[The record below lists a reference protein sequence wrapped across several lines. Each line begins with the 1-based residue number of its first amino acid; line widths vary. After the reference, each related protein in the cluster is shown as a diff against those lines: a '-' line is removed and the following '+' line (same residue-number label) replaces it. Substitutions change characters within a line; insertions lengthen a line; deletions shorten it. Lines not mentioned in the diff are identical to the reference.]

1 MDCTREFNDCLEI
14 ADQTLRNEGWLVR
27 GQPLLVGFSGGPDS
41 LCLLAF
47 LTRLQYPVTAAH
59 FDHQLRGESGLDVD
73 RARALAARL
82 GAAFVSGAADV
93 GALARAHG
101 LSLEDAAR
109 QARYRF
115 LFEQARAV
123 GARAVAVGHTADDQV
138 ETVLLHLLRGAGLDG
153 LVGMA
158 PGALLPGWDLKI
170 RLARPL
176 LGLWRAETRACCT
189 ALGLT
194 PLEDSTNTD
203 LSFLRNRLRLDMIP
217 RLEELNPQFK
227 SRIWTMAR
235 SLAEDRAVLS
245 QTVEQAWQACSGGS
259 GWGWRAFSRAAWME
273 WLPGVQ
279 AGLLRKAVQELLGFE
294 QAAWADFAAQPDAPP
309 GERQLSAEVLA
320 CGLDFVRNPSRSRQV
335 HLAAGLRLVLEG
347 DTLYVAARRASLPD
361 PGWPQLASAAALD
374 WTLPASLAIG
384 PARAE
389 GGWALRADL
398 FDGVSAGQ
406 ARLAAAHNADPFQ
419 AYLDLDLLQPVLQV
433 RPAQPGVRFHP
444 LGLDG
449 RSQKLSD
456 VFVNARVSARA
467 RAAWPLVF
475 SGSDLA
481 WIPGLRI
488 SHLFRLTADSQRV
501 AHLRLERTGPG
512 APPPGE

>member
-1 MDCTREFNDCLEI
+1 MDCTREFNDCLEM
-14 ADQTLRNEGWLVR
+14 AAQALRNEGWFSG

-59 FDHQLRGESGLDVD
+59 FDHQLRGDSALDVD
-73 RARALAARL
+73 RARALADRL
-82 GAAFVSGAADV
+82 GVGFVCGAADV
-93 GALARAHG
+93 TAIARAQG
-101 LSLEDAAR
+101 LSIEDAAR
-109 QARYRF
+109 RARYRF
-115 LFEQARAV
+115 LFEQARAA

-153 LVGMA
+153 LTGMA
-158 PGALLPGWDLKI
+158 PGALLPGWDSEI
-170 RLARPL
+170 RLVRPL

-194 PLEDSTNTD
+194 PLEDSTNND

-227 SRIWTMAR
+227 RRIWTMAR

-245 QTVEQAWQACSGGS
+245 QTVEQAWQACSIGS
-259 GWGWRAFSRAAWME
+259 GSGWRAFSRAAWME

-279 AGLLRKAVQELLGFE
+279 AGLLRKAVQELIGFE
-294 QAAWADFAAQPDAPP
+294 QTAWENLAPQPGVQP

-320 CGLDFVRNPSRSRQV
+320 RGLDFVRNPTRSRQV

-347 DTLYVAARRASLPD
+347 NTLYVAARRASLPD
-361 PGWPQLASAAALD
+361 PGWPQLTSAAALD
-374 WTLPASLAIG
+374 WFLPESLAVG
-384 PARAE
+384 PDRLAGGWVLRAE
-389 GGWALRADL
+389 LC
-398 FDGVSAGQ
+398 DGESAAQ
-406 ARLAAAHNADPFQ
+406 ARLAAVHNADPFQ
-419 AYLDLDLLQPVLQV
+419 AYLDLDRLQPVLQV
-433 RPAQPGVRFHP
+433 CPAQPGVRFHP
-444 LGLDG
+444 LGMDG

-456 VFVNARVSARA
+456 VFVNARIAARA

-475 SGSDLA
+475 SGTDLA
-481 WIPGLRI
+481 WIPGLQI
-488 SHLFRLTADSQRV
+488 SHLFRLTEDTQRA
-501 AHLRLERTGPG
+501 AHLRLEFTGREGPRS
-512 APPPGE
+512 GE